1 MEMKPSGTDPEMLR
15 KRFIYGNV
23 LLGLALLHQEESDK
37 KSRQAKREKEGDDDD
52 EEESEVNIEDRVEQF
67 TRAIAPNVL
76 FPIPWTPYSITRR
89 GNDGRPFVTFDN
101 RLTSISLVW
110 G

>member
-67 TRAIAPNVL
+67 TRAIAPVL
-76 FPIPWTPYSITRR
+76 LPMIEQL
-89 GNDGRPFVTFDN
+89 G
-101 RLTSISLVW
+101 SLDLAELATADASE
-110 G
+110 GDAT